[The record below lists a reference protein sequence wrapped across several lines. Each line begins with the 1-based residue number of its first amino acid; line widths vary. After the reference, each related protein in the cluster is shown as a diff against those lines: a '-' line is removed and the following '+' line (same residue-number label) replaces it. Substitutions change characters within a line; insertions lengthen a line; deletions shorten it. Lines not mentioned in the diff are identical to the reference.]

1 MKGVVVNTGI
11 RAACSLPVVGPAI
24 SAGLL
29 FAGATSA
36 YAWASS
42 KLSKFERDNFI
53 LGEDYENI
61 MRNPLISDEQKQ
73 RIARDAHARYEQV
86 QQHRENASSSSASII
101 DSVTDMWSHDP
112 ERLGL
117 NVGLFFGFRKPIAE
131 FSTINSNPIRPGLPF
146 KTHTVKSRIQR
157 EMLPQEGRIRF
168 IPDKHYDPSNRLPID
183 TVTKG
188 FKDKFDNIWTKGP
201 SRTPGEAFE
210 WDVQLS
216 ESGKLQLGWLS
227 RDGKYIN
234 VSLKGRITHR

>member
-11 RAACSLPVVGPAI
+11 GAACSLPVVGPAI

-73 RIARDAHARYEQV
+73 QISRDAHARYEQV
-86 QQHRENASSSSASII
+86 QQHRENARSNSASII

-117 NVGLFFGFRKPIAE
+117 NVGLFFGFRKPIAGLA
-131 FSTINSNPIRPGLPF
+131 TINSNPIRPGLSF
-146 KTHTVKSRIQR
+146 KIHTIKSRIQK

-168 IPDKHYDPSNRLPID
+168 IPDSKYNPSIILDRGVNNGIL
-183 TVTKG
+183 
-188 FKDKFDNIWTKGP
+188 DKFGNEWTKGP
-201 SRTPGEAFE
+201 SRTLGEAFE
-210 WDVQLS
+210 WDVVLS
-216 ESGKLQLGWLS
+216 KQGKLQLGWLS
-227 RDGKYIN
+227 KDGKHIN
-234 VSLKGRITHR
+234 VSLKGRITHK